1 MSDIFKFEL
10 TNLNGEEM
18 TELRRLRDIRFLRTE
33 QRQIHLSNITD
44 DFGNEI
50 EPHQFEYDVTVEVIP
65 STPEQNSKVVR
76 YLTSMTLSGKDHG
89 EDRFSSE
96 YKTLK
101 RELGVLP
108 ATLGDAVHEFEQAIE
123 ETNFKV
129 FSEDRIYHDK

>member
-33 QRQIHLSNITD
+33 QRQIHLSSVTD

-50 EPHQFEYDVTVEVIP
+50 EPSQFEYDVTVEVIP

-96 YKTLK
+96 YKT
-101 RELGVLP
+101 
-108 ATLGDAVHEFEQAIE
+108 FEKKTKIKNIIIFFIQ
-123 ETNFKV
+123 
-129 FSEDRIYHDK
+129 IYLLIL